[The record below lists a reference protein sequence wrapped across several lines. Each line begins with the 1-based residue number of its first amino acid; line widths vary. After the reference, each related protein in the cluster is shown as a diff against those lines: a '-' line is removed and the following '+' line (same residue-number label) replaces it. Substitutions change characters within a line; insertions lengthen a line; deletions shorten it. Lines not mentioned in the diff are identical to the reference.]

1 MPSAGIA
8 LSPSTPNCAL
18 LWQQLQD
25 NLTATLAQIPA
36 STMDAMA
43 SALHQA
49 PAIFCVGL
57 QHNHMLAR
65 SLRDPMVRDD
75 LWQAFEVI
83 RTPLAARTQDNPLQA
98 IVVLD
103 AQGRVF
109 VASDPRRLIP
119 GG

>member
-1 MPSAGIA
+1 MADVNI
-8 LSPSTPNCAL
+8 SPSTPNCAL

-65 SLRDPMVRDD
+65 SLRGHLM
-75 LWQAFEVI
+75 AG
-83 RTPLAARTQDNPLQA
+83 
-98 IVVLD
+98 LD
-103 AQGRVF
+103 K
-109 VASDPRRLIP
+109 PIY
-119 GG
+119 